1 MDFISKFKGRFKRIE
16 ELQPSFDTEDMMGE
30 TEVDRA
36 ITRCA
41 RQYIRATKTEA
52 YEEFAQA
59 LKLKFLNL
67 FGCAADCWNLDKHID
82 DLLQELK
89 EALPK

>member
-1 MDFISKFKGRFKRIE
+1 MD
-16 ELQPSFDTEDMMGE
+16 ELDN
-30 TEVDRA
+30 A
-36 ITRCA
+36 ITQAA
-41 RQYIRATKTEA
+41 RQYIRVTKSEA

-59 LKLKFLNL
+59 RKLKFLIL
-67 FGCAADCWNLDKHID
+67 FGGAIDCWSLDKHID